1 MLGRGLR
8 AEVPRSSHA
17 VWDPPAGRTD
27 PVERLTSDS
36 VGRIPELVP
45 LRNGRMLTSA
55 FSFFRGSASVMA
67 ADLASTP
74 STGLQVQLCGD
85 AHLSNFGGYASPE
98 RRLVFDLNDF
108 DETIPG
114 PWEWDLKRL
123 ATSLEVAGRDRGF
136 DDRDRRHVVQ
146 SACAAYRQAMRE
158 FAQMSM
164 LQVWYSRLGADDV
177 RDRWA
182 DQAGA
187 KAARKFDRQVEKA
200 MTKDSARA
208 AERLTQL
215 VDGRARITSDP
226 PLVVPAAD
234 LMTSEEF
241 SQFDRIVTDTL
252 RSYRR
257 TLPAST
263 RHLLEQF
270 RYGDVARKVVGVGSV
285 GTRTWALLM
294 TGLDQ
299 EPLML
304 QLKEATDSALAPFTG
319 KTRFRNEGQRVVV
332 GQQLLQASSDVFL
345 GWTRSLALDGQQH
358 DFYVRQ
364 LWDWK
369 ISADVENQSPA
380 TMAIYGQIC
389 GWTLAR
395 GHACSGDRCAIA
407 AYLGRGDV
415 FDLAVGD
422 FARAYAEQNE
432 ADYGR
437 LVQAARDGRI
447 EMTREA

>member
-1 MLGRGLR
+1 M
-8 AEVPRSSHA
+8 
-17 VWDPPAGRTD
+17 WDPPPGRVD
-27 PVERLTSDS
+27 PVERLIGDS
-36 VGRIPELVP
+36 VGRIHELVP
-45 LRNGRMLTSA
+45 LRNERMLSSA
-55 FSFFRGSASVMA
+55 FAFFRGSASVMA
-67 ADLASTP
+67 ADLATTP
-74 STGLQVQLCGD
+74 ATGIQVQLCGD

-98 RRLVFDLNDF
+98 RHLVFDLNDF

-114 PWEWDLKRL
+114 PWEWDVKRL

-136 DDRDRRHVVQ
+136 DERERRTVVH

-158 FAQMSM
+158 FAQ
-164 LQVWYSRLGADDV
+164 LATQQVWYSRLSSDDV

-182 DQAGA
+182 AEAGP

-200 MTKDSARA
+200 MTRDSARA
-208 AERLTQL
+208 AGRLTQM
-215 VDGRARITSDP
+215 VDGHARITSDP
-226 PLVVPAAD
+226 PLVVPIAE

-241 SQFDRIVTDTL
+241 HEFDRIVADVL

-257 TLPAST
+257 TLRAST

-270 RYGDVARKVVGVGSV
+270 HYGDVARKVVGVGSV

-319 KTRFRNEGQRVVV
+319 KSRFRNQGQRVVV
-332 GQQLLQASSDVFL
+332 GQQLLQASSDAFL
-345 GWTRSLALDGQQH
+345 GWTRSPALDGLEH

-369 ISADVENQSPA
+369 ISADVEKTGSRDDGHLRPDLWLDVGA
-380 TMAIYGQIC
+380 G
-389 GWTLAR
+389 AR
-395 GHACSGDRCAIA
+395 P
-407 AYLGRGDV
+407 LG
-415 FDLAVGD
+415 
-422 FARAYAEQNE
+422 
-432 ADYGR
+432 
-437 LVQAARDGRI
+437 
-447 EMTREA
+447 